1 MDIFL
6 NPAIPVLFLSGIMPV
21 MNFSHGLGDLKFR
34 AFFGKNLV
42 LALDSC
48 AVFRLGS
55 IISLLGSWLGEPL
68 WIPASWA
75 LVDWPLTSLLDCE
88 LNCWSE
94 RKIAAFFSQQQHFSH
109 NDFACFGPGIPAATR
124 HEMPVVFSHGWELW
138 ILTLSVRFPGAQNS
152 GRQILLASKM
162 SCSFLLLDLEKSCHC
177 YGWAVC
183 CNIKSFVPKWLIL
196 NMCSRLC
203 TATL

>member
-1 MDIFL
+1 M
-6 NPAIPVLFLSGIMPV
+6 GC
-21 MNFSHGLGDLKFR
+21 GDLKFR
-34 AFFGKNLV
+34 AFFGRNLG

-55 IISLLGSWLGEPL
+55 VISLLGSWQGEPL

-94 RKIAAFFSQQQHFSH
+94 RKIALFSQQQHFSPQWLCLLWTWH
-109 NDFACFGPGIPAATR
+109 PCCCYQN
-124 HEMPVVFSHGWELW
+124 EMPVVFSHGWELW
-138 ILTLSVRFPGAQNS
+138 ILTLSVHFPGAQNS

-183 CNIKSFVPKWLIL
+183 CNVKSFVPKWLIL
-196 NMCSRLC
+196 NICSRLC
-203 TATL
+203 TIL